1 MKWSRIEEERE
12 IEELEREGMGLKHA
26 WRGVG
31 DERLMTIKKKG
42 GNNNHQHPCGERGVI
57 YE

>member
-31 DERLMTIKKKG
+31 DERLMTIKK
-42 GNNNHQHPCGERGVI
+42 RGVI
-57 YE
+57 IIINIRAGKGE